1 MKKIIPLIAIIIA
14 VILVVIA
21 CNSGDDETETVNIN
35 DVVKVKT
42 NVEADNARYAT
53 FKTTEKQASD
63 LDTLNDWYAE
73 YYKPARDD
81 KTIDYMIIPYSD
93 KKGRCTFFIG
103 VNVYTD
109 CKIKDG
115 IGVIKTAKK
124 HYRTGSHDGMLSE
137 IE

>member
-21 CNSGDDETETVNIN
+21 CNSGGDETETVNIN

-42 NVEADNARYAT
+42 DDTGTAYAT
-53 FKTTEKQASD
+53 FKTTEAQASD

-81 KTIDYMIIPYSD
+81 NTIAYMVIPYSD
-93 KKGRCTFFIG
+93 KKGRCTFFTG
-103 VNVYTD
+103 VNVYTG
-109 CKIKDG
+109 CKLKDG
-115 IGVIKTAKK
+115 IGLIKTAKK
-124 HYRTGSHDGMLSE
+124 HYRTGSHDGLLSE